1 MIDQVLSDYI
11 DAWNAGRRPE
21 VDAYLER
28 VPEGEREELAACL
41 DAWLTLAPV
50 PDFPAPARK
59 AIRADPRLRAA
70 LAATKRPPGPL
81 LALRRR
87 AGLGLEELA
96 ARVTAAFG
104 LAGEEPRTAGYLE
117 RLEHGELDESRL
129 SRRLLGVLSTA
140 LGAELR
146 PPSPAAGMLFRGEG
160 QSLAVELE
168 ALSRAAL
175 EPAPPP
181 MDALDRLFLGGP
193 EA

>member
-28 VPEGEREELAACL
+28 VPAAERDELADRL
-41 DAWLTLAPV
+41 DAWLTVAPT
-50 PDFPAPARK
+50 PAYPESVRG

-70 LAATKRPPGPL
+70 LAETGRAPGTL
-81 LALRRR
+81 LELRRR
-87 AGLGLEELA
+87 AGVRLEELA
-96 ARVTAAFG
+96 ARVVAELG
-104 LAGEEPRTAGYLE
+104 LAGEQSRAAGYLE

-129 SRRLLGVLSTA
+129 SRRLLTVLSTA
-140 LGAELR
+140 LGAEFR
-146 PPSPAAGMLFRGEG
+146 PAPPAPAMLFRGDG
-160 QSLAVELE
+160 DALAAELE

-193 EA
+193 EG